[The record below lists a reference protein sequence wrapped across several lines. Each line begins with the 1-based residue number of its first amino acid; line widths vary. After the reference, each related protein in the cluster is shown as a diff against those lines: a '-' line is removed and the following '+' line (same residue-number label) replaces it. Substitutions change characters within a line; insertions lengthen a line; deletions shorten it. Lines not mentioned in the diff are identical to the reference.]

1 MNPNEP
7 GNGSV
12 KSGPALDNLTAALV
26 DICRAGLQADRLRE
40 EVLSRLGRAVPFDAA
55 FWATLDPATLLFTR
69 GHQQDIPSDTSAY
82 FVRNEF
88 ADDDVNR
95 WTALAQDR
103 AGVRSLAQVTAGDM
117 ERSPRFREIFRP
129 LGLGDELRAVFR
141 VGSVCWGCMCL
152 HRQLG
157 STFTKDERDYVRKL
171 SPHIA
176 EAIRTSLLI
185 TSFELPQI
193 ADAPGLVVLGA
204 DGSIVSSTTAG
215 ERWLEELGWPRTETT
230 QAPAELRVLAA
241 VVDRPEDGG
250 HELPRMQMRTLAGRW
265 VVLHGSKLPI
275 EHAPAIAVI
284 IEEATPADLAPILMM
299 AYGLTN
305 RERTITSLVCRGQ
318 STRDI
323 AEQLHI
329 TPHTI
334 QDHLKSIFDKTG
346 VRTRREL
353 AMSLLQRDYVPRTMA
368 GTPIGPSGFFI
379 E

>member
-1 MNPNEP
+1 
-7 GNGSV
+7 V
-12 KSGPALDNLTAALV
+12 KPSPALENLTAALV
-26 DICRAGLQADRLRE
+26 DSCRAGLQPDRLRQ

-69 GHQQDIPSDTSAY
+69 GHQEDIPPDTAAY
-82 FVRNEF
+82 FVRNEYD
-88 ADDDVNR
+88 DDDVNR
-95 WTALAQDR
+95 WTTLAQDR
-103 AGVRSLAQVTAGDM
+103 AGVRSLAQVTEGDM

-141 VGSVCWGCMCL
+141 VGGVCWGCMCL

-157 STFTKDERDYVRKL
+157 SAFSKGERDYVHRL
-171 SPHIA
+171 SPHLA

-185 TSFELPQI
+185 TSFDLPQI

-204 DGSIVSSTTAG
+204 DGSIVSTTAAG
-215 ERWLEELGWPRTETT
+215 ERWLEELGWPRSESTR
-230 QAPAELRVLAA
+230 APTELRALAA
-241 VVDRPEDGG
+241 VVDQPEDGG

-265 VVLHGSKLPI
+265 AVLHSSKLAT
-275 EHAPAIAVI
+275 ETAPAIAVI

-299 AYGLTN
+299 AYGLTD
-305 RERTITSLVCRGQ
+305 RERTITSLVCRGLA
-318 STRDI
+318 TREI
-323 AEQLHI
+323 AERLHI
-329 TPHTI
+329 TPNTI

-368 GTPIGPSGFFI
+368 GTPIGPSGFFV